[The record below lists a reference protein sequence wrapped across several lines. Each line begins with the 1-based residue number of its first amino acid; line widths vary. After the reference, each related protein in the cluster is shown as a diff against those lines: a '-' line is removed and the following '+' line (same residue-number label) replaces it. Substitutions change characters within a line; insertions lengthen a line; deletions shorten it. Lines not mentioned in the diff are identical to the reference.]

1 MDPNTNISSKITK
14 KEIEEFFF
22 LNFFYHESLRQDSI
36 FEKKINKKYY
46 LNLDLKL
53 IIKICQQNERKTRNQ
68 QSLKV

>member
-53 IIKICQQNERKTRNQ
+53 IIKIRQQNERKTRNQ